1 MKKPLVGFGPP
12 DTLKPIP
19 ENVFQ
24 ATMKT
29 LLLIFSFFTLFSA
42 GVALQAAPGNV
53 SYGPIV
59 AHYVQMVSAEFVVD
73 IYHNGVLVPQ
83 SQRQLQKEIYG
94 AQIEKVSLEL
104 HEGDWI
110 VFHVVN
116 NGLRTGFPRCFFAAG
131 MLDET
136 HPTFVTEAASH
147 RWLACD
153 NIQKVSQFIA
163 KSTDRGDT
171 VWCRPFDKNS
181 RNRHEDKRDEPWED
195 DDRERCSRP
204 CGREVTEPFRGPSL

>member
-1 MKKPLVGFGPP
+1 VTKKPLVGFGPP
-12 DTLKPIP
+12 DTLKRIP
-19 ENVFQ
+19 EIVFQ

-53 SYGPIV
+53 SYGPIA
-59 AHYVQMVSAEFVVD
+59 AHYIQMVSAEFVVD

-83 SQRQLQKEIYG
+83 SKRQLQKEVYG

-104 HEGDWI
+104 HEGDWL

-136 HPTFVTEAASH
+136 HPTFFTEAASH

-163 KSTDRGDT
+163 NWADRGDGSAQAVT
-171 VWCRPFDKNS
+171 Q
-181 RNRHEDKRDEPWED
+181 PWKDGVKYINEKVPGWKG
-195 DDRERCSRP
+195 SP
-204 CGREVTEPFRGPSL
+204 IWGTAHGTWLKYVIVK